1 MTSAR
6 RKPLKTTR
14 TEAEVMAQILEA
26 AQMLGLD
33 LTRQN
38 TGAAEYH
45 NADGSSRQVR
55 YGQRGNS
62 DLVGTLPGG
71 RTLQVEVK
79 AEGFDPS
86 KLTGEKKVH
95 FDRQLER
102 LQETNRLGGVGVWV
116 DDSLEFID
124 IMKHVLAGARIRE
137 PGYGRPEIIYPE
149 GPGDA

>member
-1 MTSAR
+1 MTAAR
-6 RKPLKTTR
+6 RKPLKMTR
-14 TEAEVMAQILEA
+14 TEAEVMDQVLEA

-38 TGAAEYH
+38 TGAAEYA

-55 YGQRGNS
+55 YGQRGNA

-71 RTLQVEVK
+71 RTLKIEVK
-79 AEGFDPS
+79 AEGFDPN
-86 KLTGEKKVH
+86 KLSGEKKAH

-102 LQETNRLGGVGVWV
+102 LQETNRLGGVGLWV

-124 IMKHVLAGARIRE
+124 IIKHILAGARIVE
-137 PGYGRPEIIYPE
+137 PGYGRLEIIYPE
-149 GPGDA
+149 RSEA